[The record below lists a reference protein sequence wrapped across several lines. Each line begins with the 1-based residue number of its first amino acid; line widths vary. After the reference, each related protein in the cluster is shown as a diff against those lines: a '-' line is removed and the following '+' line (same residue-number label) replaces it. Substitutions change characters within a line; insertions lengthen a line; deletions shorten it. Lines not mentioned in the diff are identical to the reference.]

1 MDHKS
6 QMSQIRSNLSLKR
19 LVFPTKNRPERQRSN
34 KQIHFESFTPIS
46 SNYFYGKAI
55 FDL

>member
-6 QMSQIRSNLSLKR
+6 QMSQFRSNLSLKR
-19 LVFPTKNRPERQRSN
+19 LVFPTKNQPEYQRSN
-34 KQIHFESFTPIS
+34 KQIHFESFTPIL

>member
-6 QMSQIRSNLSLKR
+6 QMSQIRSNLSPKR
-19 LVFPTKNRPERQRSN
+19 SVFLTKNRPECQRSN